1 MKKRFS
7 LLTLVNLLIYLFIV
21 APLAVVVFTSFGE
34 SSYLV
39 FPPKGF
45 TFHWYIEVLT
55 GGRYTKPF
63 WNSIWIAA
71 TTTCLALPVGTLIAL
86 AFKKYQFRSKETM
99 RSLFLS
105 PLIVPTLLFGIGLLI
120 FYTNLGVSDYF
131 FRLVT
136 AHVILTVPYVVRTMS
151 AGFARLDASVE
162 EASLIL
168 GASPWQTFRL
178 VTIPLV
184 RPALMAS
191 AFFAFIMSFDELV
204 MALFLTGPGMVTL
217 PMLIYSDIQFNMTPA
232 IAAVSSIIILGT
244 VLIGLIGMG
253 MLKRNKIL

>member
-1 MKKRFS
+1 
-7 LLTLVNLLIYLFIV
+7 
-21 APLAVVVFTSFGE
+21 
-34 SSYLV
+34 
-39 FPPKGF
+39 
-45 TFHWYIEVLT
+45 
-55 GGRYTKPF
+55 
-63 WNSIWIAA
+63 
-71 TTTCLALPVGTLIAL
+71 
-86 AFKKYQFRSKETM
+86 
-99 RSLFLS
+99 
-105 PLIVPTLLFGIGLLI
+105 
-120 FYTNLGVSDYF
+120 
-131 FRLVT
+131 
-136 AHVILTVPYVVRTMS
+136 MS

>member
-7 LLTLVNLLIYLFIV
+7 VLNAVNLFIYLFIV
-21 APLAVVVFTSFGE
+21 APLVVVVITSFTE
-34 SSYLV
+34 SAYLV

-45 TFHWYIEVLT
+45 TFHWYNEVLT
-55 GGRYTKPF
+55 GGRYAKPF
-63 WNSIWIAA
+63 WNSIWIAV
-71 TTTCLALPVGTLIAL
+71 TTTAVALPIGTLIAL
-86 AFKKYQFRSKETM
+86 AFKKYEFRSKETM

-105 PLIVPTLLFGIGLLI
+105 PLLVPTLLFGIGLLI
-120 FYTNLGVSDYF
+120 FYSNLGVSDYF
-131 FRLVT
+131 FRLVM
-136 AHVILTVPYVVRTMS
+136 AHIILTVPYVVRTMS
-151 AGFARLDASVE
+151 AGFARLDRSVE

-168 GASPWQTFRL
+168 GATPWQTLRL

-232 IAAVSSIIILGT
+232 IAAASSIIILGT
-244 VLIGLIGMG
+244 VLIGLIGMS